1 MIVCKQ
7 CQHAVLPS
15 FIHAHF
21 RGKHHRLEKEERER
35 IIDAAA
41 EINGLIEDNK
51 ALRQCEFPF
60 PPPTSKPIVALAKP
74 KRDGVQCTIKVNGKA
89 CGYICCSPQY
99 MQEHSWKEHKW
110 KSKEKGGR
118 SKKRN
123 IVPWK
128 TDIHCQRFF
137 KSGPKSVY
145 FEVSVEASPSN
156 TSCPGIAS
164 RDDQFKAAKREL
176 EAALRKAEEKERRYI
191 EEAEESREPNP
202 WLRRVGW
209 AAHLAGLNRAEIRSW
224 IEMPDGEEPKL
235 ELLCKAFDWMIQNS
249 QYTTVQ
255 EVVGQAALFEANR
268 KEVNNEPQKPFNS

>member
-1 MIVCKQ
+1 
-7 CQHAVLPS
+7 
-15 FIHAHF
+15 
-21 RGKHHRLEKEERER
+21 LEKEERER
-35 IIDAAA
+35 IIDAAV

-128 TDIHCQRFF
+128 TDIHC
-137 KSGPKSVY
+137 
-145 FEVSVEASPSN
+145 
-156 TSCPGIAS
+156 
-164 RDDQFKAAKREL
+164 
-176 EAALRKAEEKERRYI
+176 
-191 EEAEESREPNP
+191 
-202 WLRRVGW
+202 
-209 AAHLAGLNRAEIRSW
+209 
-224 IEMPDGEEPKL
+224 
-235 ELLCKAFDWMIQNS
+235 
-249 QYTTVQ
+249 
-255 EVVGQAALFEANR
+255 
-268 KEVNNEPQKPFNS
+268 